1 MALFICSYMFQGLAL
16 VDLADLKWGDF
27 RDVEV
32 IDKEKYARD
41 SGEFGIDYANENK
54 EVQDYYEI
62 NVARSKTNKPVRI
75 LVEQMTVLPFLLP
88 FTEAIKNVPM
98 GLIAQNMGRNPAE
111 IETYLKDFDRDS
123 VIDAS
128 KE

>member
-1 MALFICSYMFQGLAL
+1 MFQGLAL
-16 VDLADLKWGDF
+16 VDLANLKWGDI
-27 RDVEV
+27 RDIEV
-32 IDKEKYARD
+32 LDKEKYARD
-41 SGEFGIDYANENK
+41 SGEYGVDYANENK
-54 EVQDYYEI
+54 EVKDYYEI
-62 NVARSKTNKPVRI
+62 NVAHSKTNKPVRI
-75 LVEQMTVLPFLLP
+75 LVEQMTVLPFLLL

-98 GLIAQNMGRNPAE
+98 GLIAQNMGRNPAK